1 MSGLAFRLWAVG
13 ATNVTGSPQ
22 YTALPILT
30 GPYSRR
36 RLMRLRAP
44 LQRYGII
51 VTGLTAAGLLLGLIF

>member
-13 ATNVTGSPQ
+13 ATNVTGYPQ

-36 RLMRLRAP
+36 LIRLRAP
-44 LQRYGII
+44 LQQYGII
-51 VTGLTAAGLLLGLIF
+51 AAGFTVAGLLVG